1 MLSHNSL
8 TGGAFYFKENLE
20 LLKIKSLVPDFVATT
35 TFKQG
40 IGQTIEHFQR
50 TPELRTVDAKFD
62 QWCDRVVVTVQK

>member
-1 MLSHNSL
+1 
-8 TGGAFYFKENLE
+8 LE

-62 QWCDRVVVTVQK
+62 QWCDRVVAMVPK